1 MMLVP
6 TRLLRIA
13 ERVIFVSEPSVHV
26 IAKFAPLPPIRAVT
40 VPFFSPSDLN
50 VFFTFAPMSAS
61 TACMSQLR
69 AWGTETALGRASRS
83 KMEKIPL
90 SRVSERLL
98 ELHQRRQHDK
108 RGNPRSSIRQ
118 KKTRSTPHA
127 TVPDP
132 ANLVRWSAEQQQLPA
147 YRRAAAVMAHPRAFP
162 ALRCGEDGGCVG
174 LPAAL
179 YRRV

>member
-1 MMLVP
+1 MLVP

-69 AWGTETALGRASRS
+69 AWGTETALGRGR
-83 KMEKIPL
+83 
-90 SRVSERLL
+90 
-98 ELHQRRQHDK
+98 
-108 RGNPRSSIRQ
+108 
-118 KKTRSTPHA
+118 
-127 TVPDP
+127 
-132 ANLVRWSAEQQQLPA
+132 
-147 YRRAAAVMAHPRAFP
+147 PRAQKWRKSLLVESP
-162 ALRCGEDGGCVG
+162 KD
-174 LPAAL
+174 
-179 YRRV
+179 Y